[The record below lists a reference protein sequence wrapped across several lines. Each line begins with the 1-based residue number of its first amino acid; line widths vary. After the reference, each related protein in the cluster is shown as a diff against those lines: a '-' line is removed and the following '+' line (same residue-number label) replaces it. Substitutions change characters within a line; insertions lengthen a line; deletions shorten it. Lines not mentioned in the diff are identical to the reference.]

1 MKTIELTDEERSAV
15 IQLIALAV
23 QNPAGGGLKVAGA
36 ANYMASKFADA
47 PVNQE
52 QGQGQGQ
59 GPDLEILEDIEIA
72 PE

>member
-15 IQLIALAV
+15 IQLIDLAV

-36 ANYMASKFADA
+36 ANYISSKFADA

-52 QGQGQGQ
+52 QGQG
-59 GPDLEILEDIEIA
+59 PDLEILEAAE
-72 PE
+72 PPQE

>member
-15 IQLIALAV
+15 IQLIDLAV

-36 ANYMASKFADA
+36 ANYIASKFADA

-52 QGQGQGQ
+52 QEQ
-59 GPDLEILEDIEIA
+59 GPDLEILEDIEVA

>member
-15 IQLIALAV
+15 IQLIDLAV

-36 ANYMASKFADA
+36 ANYIASKFADA

-52 QGQGQGQ
+52 QGQG
-59 GPDLEILEDIEIA
+59 PDLEILEDIEVA